1 MYLIIFKIKPTA
13 GLTFR
18 VLPGSILD
26 ITTYSFV
33 PPTTLSGFLRRLAM
47 MSAGFDFPN
56 TGPNDQNTPFYVL
69 PRELVPLGAY
79 PVGACSRPAHRTYRK
94 GPRDLGH
101 KAFSDLYRGKASG
114 RENIQL
120 HTWEYLLAE
129 ELVGYVVSENEKELA
144 RLMEIIGYG
153 SKMGKEGYAFVESTS
168 GPFQLQRTELK
179 AAPSTFVPADDLF
192 EKNPRVPADIFTL
205 YSFVWLETGGNQ
217 VESQKKRGRRK
228 SPSPSKL
235 YSTNAFD
242 EHPSPVVKYKP
253 FPAARVDGQTGVM
266 LDYLHYDGIFIPISL
281 IETLRGGISHE

>member
-1 MYLIIFKIKPTA
+1 MIFTIRPTA

-47 MSAGFDFPN
+47 MHAGFDFPN
-56 TGPNDQNTPFYVL
+56 TGPNDQDTPFYVL
-69 PRELVPLGAY
+69 PRELIPLGAY

-101 KAFSDLYRGKASG
+101 RAFSDMYRGKASG

-120 HTWEYLLAE
+120 HTWEYLLTD
-129 ELVGYVVSENEKELA
+129 ELTGYVVSENEKELA
-144 RLMEIIGYG
+144 RMTGIVGYG
-153 SKMGKEGYAFVESTS
+153 SKMGKEGYAFVERVS
-168 GPFQLQRTELK
+168 GPLPLQRTELK
-179 AAPSTFVPADDLF
+179 AVPSTLIPADDLF

-205 YSFVWLETGGNQ
+205 YSFVWLETEEDRT
-217 VESQKKRGRRK
+217 ESQKKQRRGK
-228 SPSPSKL
+228 STSLPKI
-235 YSTNAFD
+235 YSTSAFD

-266 LDYLHYDGIFIPISL
+266 LDYLHYEEIFIPVSL
-281 IETLRGGISHE
+281 IETLRGEIVYE